1 MKSALIAVLIS
12 IANAVGGCAGPAEYA
27 PVQLAERRD
36 PLAPPR
42 TVAPWHPPAQMAV
55 WVHPHED
62 RAQGA
67 LVGGHWIMLL
77 LGEGSWYFEEPPP
90 PDPVPDAE
98 ATPEEK
104 QAALRALGNF
114 PADAV
119 VPWRGER
126 VEKGERPR

>member
-1 MKSALIAVLIS
+1 MKQVALIGVLIS
-12 IANAVGGCAGPAEYA
+12 TANAVGGCAGPAAYA
-27 PVQLAERRD
+27 PVQLADRRD

-62 RAQGA
+62 RAQSA
-67 LVGGHWIMLL
+67 LVGGHWIVLL

-98 ATPEEK
+98 ATREEK
-104 QAALRALGNF
+104 EAALRALGNF

-119 VPWRGER
+119 VPWRGEKA
-126 VEKGERPR
+126 EKTR